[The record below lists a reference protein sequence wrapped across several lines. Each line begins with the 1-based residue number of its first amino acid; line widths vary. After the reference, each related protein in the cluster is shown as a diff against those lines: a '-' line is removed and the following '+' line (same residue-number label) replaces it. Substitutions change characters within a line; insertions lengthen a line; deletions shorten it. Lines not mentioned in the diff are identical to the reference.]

1 MAVLAFKLNSNLF
14 LRDPQ
19 STELGQNI
27 VQASIKIIERTGFDR
42 FTFKKLAKEIHS
54 TEASIYRYFENKH
67 RLLLYLVDWYWTW
80 LEYKI
85 DYGIQNIKSPAERF
99 ARAVRIL
106 VEKKEQDDDIPFV
119 DEGKLQRIV
128 HAEFEK
134 TYLTKQVD
142 SDNKEGLF
150 LPYKALCKKIAALIV
165 EISPAYPYPHSLAN
179 TLVLTAN
186 HQLYYAHHLP
196 SLTDIKFESKNK
208 YEELAAFLEH
218 LVLSTINAKGR

>member
-106 VEKKEQDDDIPFV
+106 VEKKSRMTTFPSWMRGNCSGSF
-119 DEGKLQRIV
+119 
-128 HAEFEK
+128 
-134 TYLTKQVD
+134 T
-142 SDNKEGLF
+142 
-150 LPYKALCKKIAALIV
+150 
-165 EISPAYPYPHSLAN
+165 
-179 TLVLTAN
+179 
-186 HQLYYAHHLP
+186 P
-196 SLTDIKFESKNK
+196 SLRKHILQN
-208 YEELAAFLEH
+208 
-218 LVLSTINAKGR
+218 R